1 MNFFFKE
8 SPSKIFRGKNIFLTK
23 KIGNNNF
30 DKFENQKRQ
39 VFYKKLLFV
48 KIFMEFSIKLGLFSR
63 KINKIKIFFDK

>member
-1 MNFFFKE
+1 MNFLRKSIENFSREKY
-8 SPSKIFRGKNIFLTK
+8 IFDK

-63 KINKIKIFFDK
+63 KINKMKIFFDK